1 MDSFKTRLEYF
12 AGQVCKL
19 LFPIRVETFK
29 GFGSNICIC
38 TLSSMDLLITL
49 SKMGIMDKLVIAGR
63 LLTENKGIDK
73 IIEYCIQ
80 NPQIEYII
88 LCGKDVKGHYPG
100 DALISLIKNGVDDGG
115 KVIDTIAP
123 NPYLVADKE
132 NIAKFKNQISIVD
145 LRKCLDISRI
155 SETVNSLS
163 Y

>member
-1 MDSFKTRLEYF
+1 
-12 AGQVCKL
+12 
-19 LFPIRVETFK
+19 
-29 GFGSNICIC
+29 
-38 TLSSMDLLITL
+38 
-49 SKMGIMDKLVIAGR
+49 MDKLVIAGR
-63 LLTENKGIDK
+63 LLTENEGIDK

-100 DALISLIKNGVDDGG
+100 DALISLIKNGVNDSG